1 MEKLFKDIIDVYGVS
16 GREAKIRRFLSNE
29 IKDLGYDILEDKMGN
44 LIVRINKEDKNKNN
58 FMISAHMDTIG
69 VISTYIE
76 EDGKIRIGSIGDF
89 HVKEM
94 CNTIVVFENGTL
106 GRTSIDKDGEK
117 IEDMFID
124 IGSDNREEVLKS
136 VKEGDVAFFKGE
148 TLNQDT
154 LLLSPNL
161 NNRVG
166 CYVLLKTLKEIAE
179 DNEVKE
185 RLNKLENNIY
195 LVFTTQHNLNS
206 RGARATTHSVNPQK
220 ALVIDVEEGLKLGEE
235 IGIKIMDKNL
245 IIHDEIRDMVEDAAK
260 RNNIKLK
267 GITSKTQS
275 DGGAIQLNGLGAKV
289 GVVTI
294 PCKYKNT
301 NEEMISMTDV
311 ENLIKLVK
319 DIILNS

>member
-1 MEKLFKDIIDVYGVS
+1 MEKLFKDIIDTYGVS
-16 GREAKIRRFLSNE
+16 GREGKIRRFLSKE
-29 IKDLGYDILEDKMGN
+29 IKDLGYDILEDNMGN
-44 LIVRINKEDKNKNN
+44 LIVIINKEDKNKDN

-76 EDGKIRIGSIGDF
+76 ENGKIRIGSIGDF
-89 HVKEM
+89 NVKEM
-94 CNTIVVFENGTL
+94 CNSIVVFENGTL

-124 IGSDNREEVLKS
+124 IGADNREEVLKS
-136 VKEGDVAFFKGE
+136 VKEGDVAFFNGE
-148 TLNQDT
+148 TLNKDK

-161 NNRVG
+161 NNRAG
-166 CYVLLKTLKEIAE
+166 CYVLLKILKDIAE
-179 DNEVKE
+179 DNKMKE
-185 RLNKLENNIY
+185 EINKLQNNSYI
-195 LVFTTQHNLNS
+195 VFTTQHNLNS
-206 RGARATTHSVNPQK
+206 RGARATTHSVNPKK

-235 IGIKIMDKNL
+235 LGLKIMDKSL
-245 IIHDEIRDMVEDAAK
+245 IIHDEIRDMIEESAHK
-260 RNNIKLK
+260 NNIKLK

-275 DGGAIQLNGLGAKV
+275 DGGVIQQHGLGAKV

-311 ENLIKLVK
+311 DNLIRLVK